1 MLSGPMIL
9 LSALIASL
17 YAAAFHVVK
26 GKTLIELP
34 LFCAVSLIGFATGE
48 LAAGILHLRTL
59 TIGGLHLLEA
69 TLVSL
74 GFLFVARWLKI

>member
-17 YAAAFHVVK
+17 YAALFHLVK
-26 GKTLIELP
+26 GKTLVELP
-34 LFCAVSLIGFATGE
+34 IFCAVSLIGFATGE
-48 LAAGILHLRTL
+48 LAAGFLHLRTL
-59 TIGGLHLLEA
+59 TIGELHFLEA
-69 TLVSL
+69 SVVSL